1 MKTAVIA
8 LTALL
13 LPLAIHAQTT
23 QKLTAGKSNEY
34 GLVYTL
40 PLTAVDVT
48 LCAEI
53 TEETPGE
60 FYNYARRYLG
70 ITDAVT
76 ESKRTAVLTQAQ
88 VSTHGVPDAQNRW
101 LVQFKN
107 GSNPYM
113 VLTSDG
119 IPLSINGE
127 SQVEPS
133 PDTTWGITPLRGD
146 NPEAL
151 ARAARQA
158 VTAEM
163 ARSSSVPK
171 RAELAAQRI
180 FELREMRSDLLSGQ
194 ADNMPADGAA
204 LELALRTLQEQ
215 EDALTAM
222 FSGTRRVLSATA
234 KVSVTPD
241 STAFDAPAVTI
252 ARLNNVNG
260 FTTPDDLSGAPVTME
275 LRLVESGKLPVNDRG
290 EAKSFPRGGL
300 AYTIPGTADVII
312 KFNGNETGR
321 TRLTFSQIGAV
332 FGLNP
337 SLFTDKREPSMATF
351 DPATGALLEL
361 APVTR

>member
-1 MKTAVIA
+1 MKIAAIA

-13 LPLAIHAQTT
+13 IPAVLPAQTT
-23 QKLTAGKSNEY
+23 QRLTAAKSNEY
-34 GLVYTL
+34 GVVYSL
-40 PLTAVDVT
+40 PLTAVDVN
-48 LCAEI
+48 LNAEI

-76 ESKRTAVLTQAQ
+76 EAKRTVELTEAR

-107 GSNPYM
+107 GSNPFM
-113 VLTSDG
+113 VLTADG
-119 IPLSINGE
+119 IPLSVNTE
-127 SQVEPS
+127 AEAQPVTTS
-133 PDTTWGITPLRGD
+133 TWGITPLRGD
-146 NPEAL
+146 NTEAL

-163 ARSSSVPK
+163 ARSSSVAK

-194 ADNMPADGAA
+194 AENMPADGAA

-222 FSGTRRVLSATA
+222 FSGTRRVYSATA
-234 KVSVTPD
+234 AVSVTPD
-241 STAFDAPAVTI
+241 STSFDAPAAVI
-252 ARLNNVNG
+252 ARLNNQTG
-260 FTTPDDLSGAPVTME
+260 FTAPDDLSGAPVSME
-275 LRLVESGKLPVNDRG
+275 LRLVESGKLPVNERG
-290 EAKSFPRGGL
+290 EPKSFPRGGL

-312 KFNGNETGR
+312 KFNGTEVGR
-321 TRLTFSQIGAV
+321 TRLTLSQIGAV

-337 SLFTDKREPSMATF
+337 ALFSDKREPSMATF